1 MVIEFYLCKACF
13 EKISAHLVKSV
24 SSVFQNKILSLNNIS
39 KSFSGIKVLED
50 ISLQIE
56 KGKVHALMGE
66 NGAGKS
72 TLMKILVGLLQ
83 PDEGEVL
90 LEGELI
96 SGHSVHAIL
105 GKGIAMIHQEIL
117 MVPDLSVAQ
126 NIFLGKESQK
136 FSWLNESEINTKSKR
151 ILADLNLDISPKIKI
166 KNLSI
171 ADRQMVEIAKAI
183 SNNAKVIIMDEPT
196 SALSDNEVKILF
208 GIIESLKNQGV
219 AIIYISHKMDEI
231 FKIADTIT
239 VLRDGKLI
247 ATQKA
252 EELDNQALIK
262 LMVGRE
268 ISELFPVTK
277 IEVGKTLISVKNLG
291 RKNVF
296 SEVNFELKA
305 GEVLGLAGLVGAGR
319 SEIGR
324 VLAGLDKIDTGTI
337 EIEGIETKIKS
348 PSDAIKLGIGFV
360 SEDRKALGFI
370 PQMSIKDNISLSSLE
385 KFSKIGF
392 LNIEKQTK
400 STEVVYNDLK
410 VKASGLNQKVINL
423 SGGNQQKVV
432 IGKVLMSNPKVI
444 ILDEPTRGIDVGA
457 KFEIYKLINTL
468 KAKGL
473 AIILISSEMPEILGL
488 SDRILVL
495 SKGKQKAILSKSEAS
510 QEKIMQYAVH

>member
-1 MVIEFYLCKACF
+1 ML
-13 EKISAHLVKSV
+13 
-24 SSVFQNKILSLNNIS
+24 QNNILTLNNIS

-50 ISLQIE
+50 VSLKIE

-83 PDEGEVL
+83 ADAGEIL
-90 LEGELI
+90 LEGEVI
-96 SGHSVHAIL
+96 SRLSVQAIL

-117 MVPDLSVAQ
+117 MVPELSVAQ
-126 NIFLGKESQK
+126 NIFLGKESHR
-136 FSWLNESEINTKSKR
+136 FSWLNASEINHKSKQ
-151 ILADLNLDISPKIKI
+151 ILADLKLNISPKIKV

-183 SNNAKVIIMDEPT
+183 SNRAKVIIMDEPT
-196 SALSDNEVKILF
+196 SALSEIEVVTLF

-231 FKIADTIT
+231 FKISDTIT

-247 ATQKA
+247 STKKA
-252 EELDNQALIK
+252 EEMDSQILIK

-268 ISELFPVTK
+268 IAELFPTSN
-277 IEVGKTLISVKNLG
+277 IEIGQTIISVKNLG

-296 SEVNFELKA
+296 SDVNFEVKA

-319 SEIGR
+319 SEIAR
-324 VLAGLDKIDTGTI
+324 AIAGLDKIDAGTI
-337 EIEGIETKIKS
+337 EIEGVETQLDS

-370 PQMSIKDNISLSSLE
+370 PQMTIKDNISLSSLE
-385 KFSKIGF
+385 VFSKMGF
-392 LNIEKQTK
+392 VNTK
-400 STEVVYNDLK
+400 EEINSTQIVYNSLK
-410 VKASGLNQKVINL
+410 VKASGFSQKVINL

-432 IGKVLMSNPKVI
+432 IGKVLMSNPKI
-444 ILDEPTRGIDVGA
+444 IIFDEPTRGIDVGA

-488 SDRILVL
+488 CDRILVL

>member
-1 MVIEFYLCKACF
+1 M
-13 EKISAHLVKSV
+13 
-24 SSVFQNKILSLNNIS
+24 FQNNILTLNNIS

-83 PDEGEVL
+83 ADEGDVL
-90 LEGELI
+90 LEGKII
-96 SGHSVHAIL
+96 SGLSVHAIL

-117 MVPDLSVAQ
+117 MVPELNVAQ
-126 NIFLGKESQK
+126 NIFLGKESHR
-136 FSWLNESEINTKSKR
+136 FSWLNDSEINTKSKR
-151 ILADLNLDISPKIKI
+151 ILADLKLNISPKIKI

-196 SALSDNEVKILF
+196 SALSDIEVETLF
-208 GIIESLKNQGV
+208 GIIEKLKNQGV

-231 FKIADTIT
+231 FKISDNIT

-252 EELDNQALIK
+252 EELDSQTLIK

-268 ISELFPVTK
+268 ISELFPSFN
-277 IEVGKTLISVKNLG
+277 IEIGQTLISIKNLG

-296 SEVNFELKA
+296 SEVNFEVKG

-319 SEIGR
+319 SEIAR
-324 VLAGLDKIDTGTI
+324 AIAGLDKIDAGTI
-337 EIEGIETKIKS
+337 EIEGVEAQINS
-348 PSDAIKLGIGFV
+348 PSDAIRLGIGFV

-370 PQMSIKDNISLSSLE
+370 PQMSIIENFSLASLE
-385 KFSKIGF
+385 DFSKMGF
-392 LNIEKQTK
+392 VNMKEEIK
-400 STEVVYNDLK
+400 STEMVYNDLK
-410 VKASGLNQKVINL
+410 VKASGLGQKVINL

-432 IGKVLMSNPKVI
+432 IGKVLMSNPKII

>member
-1 MVIEFYLCKACF
+1 MFP
-13 EKISAHLVKSV
+13 
-24 SSVFQNKILSLNNIS
+24 NKILTLNNIS
-39 KSFSGIKVLED
+39 KSFSGIKVLEEM
-50 ISLQIE
+50 SLQIE

-83 PDEGEVL
+83 ADKGEIL
-90 LEGELI
+90 LEGEVI
-96 SGHSVHAIL
+96 SGLSVHAIL

-126 NIFLGKESQK
+126 NIFLGKESQR
-136 FSWLNESEINTKSKR
+136 FSWLNESEINTKSKQ
-151 ILADLNLDISPKIKI
+151 ILADLKLDISPKIKV

-196 SALSDNEVKILF
+196 SALSENEVETLF
-208 GIIESLKNQGV
+208 GIIEKLKKQGV

-231 FKIADTIT
+231 FKISDTIT

-247 ATQKA
+247 STQKA
-252 EELDNQALIK
+252 EELNSQTLIK

-268 ISELFPVTK
+268 ISELFPSTNLE
-277 IEVGKTLISVKNLG
+277 IGQTLISVNNLG

-296 SEVNFELKA
+296 SEVNFEVKA

-319 SEIGR
+319 SEIAR
-324 VLAGLDKIDTGTI
+324 AIAGLDKIDTGTI
-337 EIEGIETKIKS
+337 EIEGIETQIES
-348 PSDAIKLGIGFV
+348 PSDAIRLGIGFV

-370 PQMSIKDNISLSSLE
+370 PQMSIKDNISLSSL
-385 KFSKIGF
+385 KRFTKMCFVSTQD
-392 LNIEKQTK
+392 QTK
-400 STEVVYNDLK
+400 STEIVFNDLK
-410 VKASGLNQKVINL
+410 VKASGLGQKVINL

-432 IGKVLMSNPKVI
+432 IGKVLMSNPKII

-488 SDRILVL
+488 SDRILVI

>member
-1 MVIEFYLCKACF
+1 M
-13 EKISAHLVKSV
+13 
-24 SSVFQNKILSLNNIS
+24 SSVFQNKPLTLNSIS
-39 KSFSGIKVLED
+39 KSFSGTKVLDGVTLE
-50 ISLQIE
+50 IE
-56 KGKVHALMGE
+56 KGKVHTLMGE

-72 TLMKILVGLLQ
+72 TLMKILVGLIKA
-83 PDEGEVL
+83 DEGEIL
-90 LEGELI
+90 LENENV
-96 SGHSVHAIL
+96 SGLSVHSIL
-105 GKGIAMIHQEIL
+105 GKGVAMIHQEIL
-117 MVPDLSVAQ
+117 LVPELNVAQ
-126 NIFLGKESQK
+126 NIFLGKESQR
-136 FSWLNESEINTKSKR
+136 FSWLNESEINLKSKQ
-151 ILADLNLDISPKIKI
+151 ILADLKVNISPKIKV

-183 SNNAKVIIMDEPT
+183 SNKAKVIIMDEPT
-196 SALSDNEVKILF
+196 SALSETEVKTLF
-208 GIIESLKNQGV
+208 KIIENLKSQGV

-231 FKIADTIT
+231 FKISDTIT

-247 ATQKA
+247 ATKKA
-252 EELDNQALIK
+252 SDLDNNTLIS

-268 ISELFPVTK
+268 ISEIFPEAK
-277 IEVGKTLISVKNLG
+277 AEVGKTLISVKNLS
-291 RKNVF
+291 RKGVF
-296 SEVNFELKA
+296 SEINFEVKA

-319 SEIGR
+319 SEVARAI
-324 VLAGLDKIDTGTI
+324 AGLDKFDSGTI
-337 EIEGIETKIKS
+337 EIDGDEIQINS

-370 PQMSIKDNISLSSLE
+370 PQMNIRENISLSSLLG
-385 KFSKIGF
+385 FSKMGF
-392 LNIEKQTK
+392 VDTESESK
-400 STEVVYNDLK
+400 STQAVFEDLK
-410 VKASGLNQKVINL
+410 VKATGLDQKLISL

-488 SDRILVL
+488 CDRILVL

>member
-1 MVIEFYLCKACF
+1 
-13 EKISAHLVKSV
+13 
-24 SSVFQNKILSLNNIS
+24 VFQNSILTLNNIT
-39 KSFSGIKVLED
+39 KSFSSTKVLD
-50 ISLQIE
+50 GVSLEIQ

-72 TLMKILVGLLQ
+72 TLMKILVGLLK
-83 PDEGEVL
+83 PDDGEILLDGEV
-90 LEGELI
+90 I
-96 SGHSVHAIL
+96 SGLSVNAIL
-105 GKGIAMIHQEIL
+105 KKGVAMIHQEIL
-117 MVPDLSVAQ
+117 MVPELSVAQ
-126 NIFLGKESQK
+126 NIFLGRESQR
-136 FSWLNESEINTKSKR
+136 FSWLNEVDINTKAKR
-151 ILADLNLDISPKIKI
+151 ILADLKLDISPKIKI

-183 SNNAKVIIMDEPT
+183 SNNAKVLIMDEPT
-196 SALSDNEVKILF
+196 SALSESEVETLF
-208 GIIESLKNQGV
+208 GVIESLKKQGV

-231 FKIADTIT
+231 FKISDTIT

-252 EELDNQALIK
+252 EELNSQALIK

-268 ISELFPVTK
+268 ISDLFPASN
-277 IEVGKTLISVKNLG
+277 IETGQTLLSVKNLG

-296 SEVNFELKA
+296 SDINFEIRA

-319 SEIGR
+319 SEIAR
-324 VLAGLDKIDTGTI
+324 AIAGLDKIDAGTI
-337 EIEGIETKIKS
+337 NLDGVNVQLKS
-348 PSDAIKLGIGFV
+348 PSDAISNGIGFV
-360 SEDRKALGFI
+360 TEDRKAYGFI
-370 PQMSIKDNISLSSLE
+370 PQMAIRDNISLSSLQN
-385 KFSKIGF
+385 FSKIGF
-392 LNIEKQTK
+392 VNTKEESVMAEKMYSDLQVK
-400 STEVVYNDLK
+400 S
-410 VKASGLNQKVINL
+410 SGLRQKVINL

-432 IGKVLMSNPKVI
+432 IGKVLMSNPKII
-444 ILDEPTRGIDVGA
+444 ILDEPTRGVDVGA

-495 SKGKQKAILSKSEAS
+495 SKGKQKVILSKSEAT

>member
-1 MVIEFYLCKACF
+1 M
-13 EKISAHLVKSV
+13 
-24 SSVFQNKILSLNNIS
+24 FQNNILTLNNIS
-39 KSFSGIKVLED
+39 KSFSGTKVLD
-50 ISLQIE
+50 GVSLQIE

-83 PDEGEVL
+83 ADAGEIL
-90 LEGELI
+90 LEGEVI
-96 SGHSVHAIL
+96 SGLSVQAIL

-117 MVPDLSVAQ
+117 MVPELSVAQ
-126 NIFLGKESQK
+126 NIFLGKESHR
-136 FSWLNESEINTKSKR
+136 FSWLNASEINHKSKQ
-151 ILADLNLDISPKIKI
+151 ILADLKLNISPKIKV

-196 SALSDNEVKILF
+196 SALSEIEVVTLF

-231 FKIADTIT
+231 FKISDTIT

-247 ATQKA
+247 ATKKA
-252 EELDNQALIK
+252 EEMDSQILIK

-268 ISELFPVTK
+268 IAELFPTSS
-277 IEVGKTLISVKNLG
+277 IEIGQTIISVKNLG

-296 SEVNFELKA
+296 SDVNFEVKA

-319 SEIGR
+319 SEIAR
-324 VLAGLDKIDTGTI
+324 AMAGLDKIDAGTI
-337 EIEGIETKIKS
+337 EIEEVETQIDS

-370 PQMSIKDNISLSSLE
+370 PQMTIKDNISLSSLE
-385 KFSKIGF
+385 EFSKMGF
-392 LNIEKQTK
+392 VNTKEEIK
-400 STEVVYNDLK
+400 STQIVYNNLK
-410 VKASGLNQKVINL
+410 VKAAGFSQKVINL

-432 IGKVLMSNPKVI
+432 IGKVLMSNPKI
-444 ILDEPTRGIDVGA
+444 IIFDEPTRGIDVGA

-488 SDRILVL
+488 CDRILVL

>member
-1 MVIEFYLCKACF
+1 
-13 EKISAHLVKSV
+13 V
-24 SSVFQNKILSLNNIS
+24 SSVFQNNILTLNNIS

-50 ISLQIE
+50 VSLQIE

-83 PDEGEVL
+83 ADAGEIL
-90 LEGELI
+90 LEGEVI
-96 SGHSVHAIL
+96 SGLSVHAIL

-126 NIFLGKESQK
+126 NIFLGKESHR
-136 FSWLNESEINTKSKR
+136 FSWLNASEINHKSKQ
-151 ILADLNLDISPKIKI
+151 ILADLKLNISPKIKV
-166 KNLSI
+166 KNLRI

-183 SNNAKVIIMDEPT
+183 SNKAKVIIMDEPT
-196 SALSDNEVKILF
+196 SALSEIEVVTLF

-231 FKIADTIT
+231 FKISDTIT

-247 ATQKA
+247 ATKKA
-252 EELDNQALIK
+252 EEMDSQILIK

-268 ISELFPVTK
+268 IAELFPTSN
-277 IEVGKTLISVKNLG
+277 IEIGQTIISVKNLG

-296 SEVNFELKA
+296 SDVNFEVKA

-319 SEIGR
+319 SEIAR
-324 VLAGLDKIDTGTI
+324 AIAGLDKIDAGTI
-337 EIEGIETKIKS
+337 EIEGVETQIDS
-348 PSDAIKLGIGFV
+348 PSDAIRLGIGFV

-385 KFSKIGF
+385 EFSKMGF
-392 LNIEKQTK
+392 VNTKEEIK
-400 STEVVYNDLK
+400 STQIVYNNLK
-410 VKASGLNQKVINL
+410 VKASGLSQKVINL

-432 IGKVLMSNPKVI
+432 IGKVLMSNPKI
-444 ILDEPTRGIDVGA
+444 IIFDEPTRGIDVGA

-468 KAKGL
+468 KANGL

-488 SDRILVL
+488 CDRILVL

>member
-1 MVIEFYLCKACF
+1 M
-13 EKISAHLVKSV
+13 
-24 SSVFQNKILSLNNIS
+24 FQNNILTLNNIS

-83 PDEGEVL
+83 ADEGEVL
-90 LEGELI
+90 LEGEII
-96 SGHSVHAIL
+96 SGLSVHAIL

-117 MVPDLSVAQ
+117 MVPELNVAQ
-126 NIFLGKESQK
+126 NIFLGKESHR
-136 FSWLNESEINTKSKR
+136 FSWLNDSEINTKSKR
-151 ILADLNLDISPKIKI
+151 ILADLKLNISPKIKI

-196 SALSDNEVKILF
+196 SALSDNEVETLF
-208 GIIESLKNQGV
+208 GIIEKLKNQGV

-231 FKIADTIT
+231 FKISDTIT

-247 ATQKA
+247 ASQKA
-252 EELDNQALIK
+252 EELDSQTLIK

-268 ISELFPVTK
+268 ISELFPSFN
-277 IEVGKTLISVKNLG
+277 IEIGQTLISIKNLG

-296 SEVNFELKA
+296 SEVNFEVKG

-319 SEIGR
+319 SEIAR
-324 VLAGLDKIDTGTI
+324 AIAGLDKIDAGTI
-337 EIEGIETKIKS
+337 EIEGVEAQINS
-348 PSDAIKLGIGFV
+348 PSDAIRLGIGFV

-370 PQMSIKDNISLSSLE
+370 PQMSIIENFSLASLE
-385 KFSKIGF
+385 DFSKMGF
-392 LNIEKQTK
+392 VNIKEEIK
-400 STEVVYNDLK
+400 STEMVYNDLK
-410 VKASGLNQKVINL
+410 VKASGLGQKVINL

-432 IGKVLMSNPKVI
+432 IGKVLMSNPKII

-457 KFEIYKLINTL
+457 KFEIYKLINIL

-495 SKGKQKAILSKSEAS
+495 SKGNQKAILSKSEAS

>member
-1 MVIEFYLCKACF
+1 M
-13 EKISAHLVKSV
+13 
-24 SSVFQNKILSLNNIS
+24 FQNNILTLNNIS

-83 PDEGEVL
+83 ADEGEVL
-90 LEGELI
+90 LEGEII
-96 SGHSVHAIL
+96 SGLSVHAIL

-117 MVPDLSVAQ
+117 MVPELNVAQ
-126 NIFLGKESQK
+126 NIFLGKESHR
-136 FSWLNESEINTKSKR
+136 FSWLNDSEINTKSKR
-151 ILADLNLDISPKIKI
+151 ILADLKLNISPKIKI

-171 ADRQMVEIAKAI
+171 ADLQMVEIAKAI

-196 SALSDNEVKILF
+196 SALSDNEVETLF
-208 GIIESLKNQGV
+208 GIIEKLKNQGV

-231 FKIADTIT
+231 FKISDTIT

-247 ATQKA
+247 ASQKA
-252 EELDNQALIK
+252 EELDSQTLIK

-268 ISELFPVTK
+268 ISELFPSFN
-277 IEVGKTLISVKNLG
+277 IEIGQMLISIKNLG

-296 SEVNFELKA
+296 SEVNFEVKG

-319 SEIGR
+319 SEIAR
-324 VLAGLDKIDTGTI
+324 AIAGLDKIDAGTI
-337 EIEGIETKIKS
+337 EIEGVEAQINS
-348 PSDAIKLGIGFV
+348 PSDAIRLGIGFV

-370 PQMSIKDNISLSSLE
+370 PQMSIIENFSLASLE
-385 KFSKIGF
+385 DFSKMGF
-392 LNIEKQTK
+392 VNIKEEIK
-400 STEVVYNDLK
+400 STEMVYNDLK
-410 VKASGLNQKVINL
+410 VKASGLGQKVINL

-432 IGKVLMSNPKVI
+432 IGKVLMSNPKII

-457 KFEIYKLINTL
+457 KFEIYKLINIL

-495 SKGKQKAILSKSEAS
+495 SKGNQKAILSKSEAS

>member
-1 MVIEFYLCKACF
+1 M
-13 EKISAHLVKSV
+13 
-24 SSVFQNKILSLNNIS
+24 FQNKILTLNNIS
-39 KSFSGIKVLED
+39 KSFSGTKVLD
-50 ISLQIE
+50 GVSLEIE
-56 KGKVHALMGE
+56 KGKVHTLMGE

-83 PDEGEVL
+83 ADEGEIL
-90 LEGELI
+90 LENENI
-96 SGHSVHAIL
+96 SGLSVHTIL

-126 NIFLGKESQK
+126 NIFLGKESHR

-151 ILADLNLDISPKIKI
+151 ILADLKVNISPKIKV

-183 SNNAKVIIMDEPT
+183 SNNAKVIVMDEPT
-196 SALSDNEVKILF
+196 SALSETEVKTLF
-208 GIIESLKNQGV
+208 QIIEKLKSEGV
-219 AIIYISHKMDEI
+219 AIIYISHKMEEI
-231 FKIADTIT
+231 FQISDTIT
-239 VLRDGKLI
+239 ILRDGKLI
-247 ATQKA
+247 CTQKA
-252 EELDNQALIK
+252 SELNSKSLIS

-268 ISELFPVTK
+268 ISEIFPETK
-277 IEVGKTLISVKNLG
+277 TDVGRTLISVRNFSKKG
-291 RKNVF
+291 VF
-296 SEVNFELKA
+296 SDINFEVKA

-319 SEIGR
+319 SEIAR
-324 VLAGLDKIDTGTI
+324 AIAGLNKYDSGTI
-337 EIEGIETKIKS
+337 ELEGLEVQINS

-370 PQMSIKDNISLSSLE
+370 PQMNIRENISLASL
-385 KFSKIGF
+385 KGFSKMGF
-392 LNIEKQTK
+392 VDTDSETK
-400 STEVVYNDLK
+400 STQMVFEDLK
-410 VKASGLNQKVINL
+410 VKATGLGQKVISL

-488 SDRILVL
+488 CERILVL
-495 SKGKQKAILSKSEAS
+495 SKGKQKVILPKSEAS

>member
-1 MVIEFYLCKACF
+1 M
-13 EKISAHLVKSV
+13 
-24 SSVFQNKILSLNNIS
+24 FQNNILTLNNIS

-50 ISLQIE
+50 VSLQIE

-83 PDEGEVL
+83 ADAGEIL
-90 LEGELI
+90 LEGEVI
-96 SGHSVHAIL
+96 SGLSVHAIL

-126 NIFLGKESQK
+126 NIFLGKESHR
-136 FSWLNESEINTKSKR
+136 FSWLNASEINHKSKQ
-151 ILADLNLDISPKIKI
+151 ILADLKLNISPKIKV

-183 SNNAKVIIMDEPT
+183 SNKAKVIIMDEPT
-196 SALSDNEVKILF
+196 SALSEIEVVILF

-231 FKIADTIT
+231 FKISDTIT

-247 ATQKA
+247 TTKKA
-252 EELDNQALIK
+252 EELDNQSLIN

-296 SEVNFELKA
+296 SDVNFEVKA

-319 SEIGR
+319 SEIAR
-324 VLAGLDKIDTGTI
+324 AIAGLDKIDAGTI
-337 EIEGIETKIKS
+337 TIDSEETQFKS
-348 PSDAIKLGIGFV
+348 PLDAIRLGIGFV
-360 SEDRKALGFI
+360 TEDRKALGFI
-370 PQMSIKDNISLSSLE
+370 PQMTIKENFSLASLE
-385 KFSKIGF
+385 EFSKMGF
-392 LNIEKQTK
+392 VNTKEEIK
-400 STEVVYNDLK
+400 STQIVYNNLK
-410 VKASGLNQKVINL
+410 VKASGLSQKVINL

-432 IGKVLMSNPKVI
+432 IGKVLMSNPKI
-444 ILDEPTRGIDVGA
+444 IIFDEPTRGIDVGA

-488 SDRILVL
+488 CDRILVL
-495 SKGKQKAILSKSEAS
+495 SRGKQMAILSKSEAS
-510 QEKIMQYAVH
+510 QEKIMQYAIH

>member
-1 MVIEFYLCKACF
+1 MLDGV
-13 EKISAHLVKSV
+13 
-24 SSVFQNKILSLNNIS
+24 
-39 KSFSGIKVLED
+39 
-50 ISLQIE
+50 SLQIE
-56 KGKVHALMGE
+56 KGKVHTLMGE

-83 PDEGEVL
+83 ADEGEIL
-90 LEGELI
+90 LENENI
-96 SGHSVHAIL
+96 SGLSVHTIL

-126 NIFLGKESQK
+126 NIFLGKESYR

-151 ILADLNLDISPKIKI
+151 ILADLKVNISPKIKI

-183 SNNAKVIIMDEPT
+183 GNNAKVIVMDEPT
-196 SALSDNEVKILF
+196 SALSETEVKTLF
-208 GIIESLKNQGV
+208 KIIEKLKSEGV
-219 AIIYISHKMDEI
+219 AIIYISHKMEEI
-231 FKIADTIT
+231 FQISDTIT

-247 ATQKA
+247 STQNA
-252 EELDNQALIK
+252 SELNSNSLIS

-268 ISELFPVTK
+268 ISEIFPET
-277 IEVGKTLISVKNLG
+277 ISEVGKTLISVNDLSK
-291 RKNVF
+291 KDVF
-296 SEVNFELKA
+296 SNINFEVKE

-319 SEIGR
+319 SEIAR
-324 VLAGLDKIDTGTI
+324 AIAGFDKFDTGTI
-337 EIEGIETKIKS
+337 EIEGKETQINS
-348 PSDAIKLGIGFV
+348 PSDAINLGVGFV

-370 PQMSIKDNISLSSLE
+370 PQMNIRENISLASLQS
-385 KFSKIGF
+385 FSKIGF
-392 LNIEKQTK
+392 VDKETETE
-400 STEVVYNDLK
+400 STQAVFEDLK
-410 VKASGLNQKVINL
+410 VKATGLSQKVISL

-444 ILDEPTRGIDVGA
+444 VLDEPTRGIDVGA

-468 KAKGL
+468 KNKGL

-488 SDRILVL
+488 CDRILVL
-495 SKGKQKAILSKSEAS
+495 SKGKQKVILSKSEAS

>member
-1 MVIEFYLCKACF
+1 M
-13 EKISAHLVKSV
+13 
-24 SSVFQNKILSLNNIS
+24 FQNNILTLNNIS

-50 ISLQIE
+50 VSLQIE

-83 PDEGEVL
+83 ADAGEIL
-90 LEGELI
+90 LEGEVI
-96 SGHSVHAIL
+96 SGLSVHAIL

-126 NIFLGKESQK
+126 NIFLGKESHR
-136 FSWLNESEINTKSKR
+136 FSWLNASEINHKSKQ
-151 ILADLNLDISPKIKI
+151 ILADLKLNISPKIKV

-196 SALSDNEVKILF
+196 SALSEIEVVILF

-231 FKIADTIT
+231 FKISDTIT

-247 ATQKA
+247 TTKKA
-252 EELDNQALIK
+252 EELDNQSLIN

-296 SEVNFELKA
+296 SDVNFEVKA

-319 SEIGR
+319 SEIAR
-324 VLAGLDKIDTGTI
+324 AIAGLDKIDAGTI
-337 EIEGIETKIKS
+337 TIDSEETQFKS
-348 PSDAIKLGIGFV
+348 PLDAIRLGIGFV
-360 SEDRKALGFI
+360 TEDRKALGFI
-370 PQMSIKDNISLSSLE
+370 PQMTIKENFSLASLE
-385 KFSKIGF
+385 EFSKMGF
-392 LNIEKQTK
+392 VNTKEEIK
-400 STEVVYNDLK
+400 STQIVYNNLK
-410 VKASGLNQKVINL
+410 VKASGLSQKVINL

-432 IGKVLMSNPKVI
+432 IGKVLMSNPKI
-444 ILDEPTRGIDVGA
+444 IIFDEPTRGIDVGA

-488 SDRILVL
+488 CDRILVL
-495 SKGKQKAILSKSEAS
+495 SRGKQMAILSKSEAS
-510 QEKIMQYAVH
+510 QEKIMQYAIH

>member
-1 MVIEFYLCKACF
+1 M
-13 EKISAHLVKSV
+13 
-24 SSVFQNKILSLNNIS
+24 FQNNILTLNNIS

-83 PDEGEVL
+83 ADEGEVL
-90 LEGELI
+90 LEGEII
-96 SGHSVHAIL
+96 SGLSVHAIL

-117 MVPDLSVAQ
+117 MVPELNVAQ
-126 NIFLGKESQK
+126 NIFLGKESHR
-136 FSWLNESEINTKSKR
+136 FSWLNDSEINTKSKR
-151 ILADLNLDISPKIKI
+151 ILADLKLNISPKIKT

-183 SNNAKVIIMDEPT
+183 SNNVKVIIMDEPT
-196 SALSDNEVKILF
+196 SALSDNEVETLF
-208 GIIESLKNQGV
+208 GIIEKLKNQGV

-231 FKIADTIT
+231 FKISDTIT

-247 ATQKA
+247 ASQKA
-252 EELDNQALIK
+252 EELDSQTLIK

-268 ISELFPVTK
+268 ISELFPSFN
-277 IEVGKTLISVKNLG
+277 IEIGQTLISIKNLG

-296 SEVNFELKA
+296 SEVNFEVKG

-319 SEIGR
+319 SEIAR
-324 VLAGLDKIDTGTI
+324 AIAGLDKIDAGTI
-337 EIEGIETKIKS
+337 EIEGVEAQINS
-348 PSDAIKLGIGFV
+348 PSDAIRLGIGFV

-370 PQMSIKDNISLSSLE
+370 PQMSIIENFSLASLE
-385 KFSKIGF
+385 DFSKMGF
-392 LNIEKQTK
+392 VNMKEEIK
-400 STEVVYNDLK
+400 STEMVYNDLK
-410 VKASGLNQKVINL
+410 VKASGLGQKVINL

-432 IGKVLMSNPKVI
+432 IGKVLMSNPKII

-488 SDRILVL
+488 SDRILVI

>member
-1 MVIEFYLCKACF
+1 ML
-13 EKISAHLVKSV
+13 
-24 SSVFQNKILSLNNIS
+24 SVFQNRILTLNKIT
-39 KSFSGIKVLED
+39 KSFSGTKVLDEV
-50 ISLQIE
+50 SLEIE
-56 KGKVHALMGE
+56 KGKVHTLMGE

-72 TLMKILVGLLQ
+72 TLMKILVGLLEA
-83 PDEGEVL
+83 DEGEIL
-90 LEGELI
+90 LENENILGL
-96 SGHSVHAIL
+96 SVHDIL
-105 GKGIAMIHQEIL
+105 RKGIAMIHQEIL

-126 NIFLGKESQK
+126 NIFLGKESHR

-151 ILADLNLDISPKIKI
+151 ILADLKLDISPKTKV

-196 SALSDNEVKILF
+196 SALSDAEVKTLF
-208 GIIESLKNQGV
+208 QIIEKLKSEGV
-219 AIIYISHKMDEI
+219 AIIYISHKMEEI
-231 FKIADTIT
+231 FQISDTIT

-247 ATQKA
+247 STQKA
-252 EELDNQALIK
+252 SDLDSSTLIS

-268 ISELFPVTK
+268 ISEIFPEAKT
-277 IEVGKTLISVKNLG
+277 EVGKTMISVKNLSKKG
-291 RKNVF
+291 IF
-296 SEVNFELKA
+296 SEINFEAKA

-319 SEIGR
+319 SEVARAI
-324 VLAGLDKIDTGTI
+324 AGLDKFDSGTVELDGS
-337 EIEGIETKIKS
+337 EIQINS

-370 PQMSIKDNISLSSLE
+370 PQMNIRENISLASL
-385 KFSKIGF
+385 KGFSKMGF
-392 LNIEKQTK
+392 VDTDSETK
-400 STEVVYNDLK
+400 STQVVFEDLK
-410 VKASGLNQKVINL
+410 VKATGLGQKVISL

-432 IGKVLMSNPKVI
+432 IGKVLISNPKVI

-488 SDRILVL
+488 CDRILVL
-495 SKGKQKAILSKSEAS
+495 SKGKQMAILSKSEAS

>member
-1 MVIEFYLCKACF
+1 
-13 EKISAHLVKSV
+13 
-24 SSVFQNKILSLNNIS
+24 VFQNKPLTLNSIS
-39 KSFSGIKVLED
+39 KSFSGTKVLDGVTLE
-50 ISLQIE
+50 IE
-56 KGKVHALMGE
+56 KGKVHTLMGE

-72 TLMKILVGLLQ
+72 TLMKILVGLIKA
-83 PDEGEVL
+83 DEGEIL
-90 LEGELI
+90 LENENV
-96 SGHSVHAIL
+96 SGLSVHSIL
-105 GKGIAMIHQEIL
+105 GKGVAMIHQEIL
-117 MVPDLSVAQ
+117 LVPELNVAQ
-126 NIFLGKESQK
+126 NIFLGKESQR
-136 FSWLNESEINTKSKR
+136 FSWLNESEINLKSKQ
-151 ILADLNLDISPKIKI
+151 ILADLKVNISPKIKV

-183 SNNAKVIIMDEPT
+183 SNKAKVIIMDEPT
-196 SALSDNEVKILF
+196 SALSETEVKTLF
-208 GIIESLKNQGV
+208 KIIENLKSQGV

-231 FKIADTIT
+231 FKISDTIT

-247 ATQKA
+247 ATKKA
-252 EELDNQALIK
+252 SDLDNNTLIS

-268 ISELFPVTK
+268 ISEIFPEAK
-277 IEVGKTLISVKNLG
+277 AEVGKTLISVKNLS
-291 RKNVF
+291 RKGVF
-296 SEVNFELKA
+296 SEINFEVKA

-319 SEIGR
+319 SEVARAI
-324 VLAGLDKIDTGTI
+324 AGLDKFDSGTI
-337 EIEGIETKIKS
+337 EIDGDEIQINS

-370 PQMSIKDNISLSSLE
+370 PQMNIRENISLSSLLG
-385 KFSKIGF
+385 FSKMGF
-392 LNIEKQTK
+392 VDTESESK
-400 STEVVYNDLK
+400 STQAVFEDLK
-410 VKASGLNQKVINL
+410 VKATGLDQKLISL

-444 ILDEPTRGIDVGA
+444 ILDEPTRGIDVGD

-488 SDRILVL
+488 CDRILVL

>member
-1 MVIEFYLCKACF
+1 M
-13 EKISAHLVKSV
+13 
-24 SSVFQNKILSLNNIS
+24 SSVFKNNILILNNIS

-72 TLMKILVGLLQ
+72 TLMKILVGLLP

-96 SGHSVHAIL
+96 SGHSVHTIL

-151 ILADLNLDISPKIKI
+151 ILADLKLDISPKIKI

-196 SALSDNEVKILF
+196 SALSDTEVKILF
-208 GIIESLKNQGV
+208 GIIENLKNQGV

-247 ATQKA
+247 STQKA

-277 IEVGKTLISVKNLG
+277 IEVGKTLILVKNLG

-296 SEVNFELKA
+296 SEVNFEVQA

-319 SEIGR
+319 SEIAR
-324 VLAGLDKIDTGTI
+324 AIAGLDKIDTGTI
-337 EIEGIETKIKS
+337 EIEGIETQIKS

-370 PQMSIKDNISLSSLE
+370 PQMSIKDNISLSSFE

-392 LNIEKQTK
+392 LNTEEQTK
-400 STEVVYNDLK
+400 ATELVYNDLK

-473 AIILISSEMPEILGL
+473 AIILISSELPEILGL

>member
-1 MVIEFYLCKACF
+1 M
-13 EKISAHLVKSV
+13 
-24 SSVFQNKILSLNNIS
+24 SSVLQNNILTLNNIS

-50 ISLQIE
+50 VSLQIE

-83 PDEGEVL
+83 ADAGEIL
-90 LEGELI
+90 LEGEVI
-96 SGHSVHAIL
+96 SGLSVHAIL

-126 NIFLGKESQK
+126 NIFLGKESHR
-136 FSWLNESEINTKSKR
+136 FFWLNASEINNKSKK
-151 ILADLNLDISPKIKI
+151 ILADLKLNISPKIKV

-196 SALSDNEVKILF
+196 SALSENEVQILF
-208 GIIESLKNQGV
+208 ETIESLKNQGV

-231 FKIADTIT
+231 FKISDTIT

-247 ATQKA
+247 STKKA
-252 EELDNQALIK
+252 EEMDSQILIK

-268 ISELFPVTK
+268 IAELFPTSN
-277 IEVGKTLISVKNLG
+277 IEIGQTIISVKNLG

-296 SEVNFELKA
+296 SDVNFEVKA

-319 SEIGR
+319 SEIAR
-324 VLAGLDKIDTGTI
+324 AIAGLDKIDAGTI
-337 EIEGIETKIKS
+337 EIEGVETQLDS

-385 KFSKIGF
+385 VFSKIGF
-392 LNIEKQTK
+392 VNTKEEIK
-400 STEVVYNDLK
+400 STQIVYNNLK
-410 VKASGLNQKVINL
+410 VKASGFSQKVINL

-432 IGKVLMSNPKVI
+432 IGKVLMSNPKI
-444 ILDEPTRGIDVGA
+444 IIFDEPTRGIDVGA

-488 SDRILVL
+488 CDRILVL

>member
-1 MVIEFYLCKACF
+1 M
-13 EKISAHLVKSV
+13 
-24 SSVFQNKILSLNNIS
+24 SSVLQNNILTLNNIS

-50 ISLQIE
+50 VSLQIE

-83 PDEGEVL
+83 ADAGEIL
-90 LEGELI
+90 LEGEVI
-96 SGHSVHAIL
+96 SGLSVQAIL

-117 MVPDLSVAQ
+117 MVPELSVAQ
-126 NIFLGKESQK
+126 NIFLGKESHR
-136 FSWLNESEINTKSKR
+136 FSWLNASEINHKSKQ
-151 ILADLNLDISPKIKI
+151 ILADLKLNISPKIKV

-196 SALSDNEVKILF
+196 SALSENEVEILF
-208 GIIESLKNQGV
+208 ETIESLKNQGV

-231 FKIADTIT
+231 FKISDTIT

-247 ATQKA
+247 STKKA
-252 EELDNQALIK
+252 EEMDSQILIK

-268 ISELFPVTK
+268 IAELFPSSN
-277 IEVGKTLISVKNLG
+277 IEIGQTIISLKNLG

-296 SEVNFELKA
+296 SDVNFEVKA

-319 SEIGR
+319 SEIAR
-324 VLAGLDKIDTGTI
+324 AIAGLDKIDAGTI
-337 EIEGIETKIKS
+337 EIEGVETQLDS

-385 KFSKIGF
+385 VFSKIGF
-392 LNIEKQTK
+392 VNTKEEIK
-400 STEVVYNDLK
+400 STQIVYNNLK
-410 VKASGLNQKVINL
+410 VKASGFSQKVINL

-432 IGKVLMSNPKVI
+432 IGKVLMSNPKI
-444 ILDEPTRGIDVGA
+444 IIFDEPTRGIDVGA

-488 SDRILVL
+488 CDRILVL

>member
-1 MVIEFYLCKACF
+1 MFP
-13 EKISAHLVKSV
+13 
-24 SSVFQNKILSLNNIS
+24 NKILTLNNIS
-39 KSFSGIKVLED
+39 KSFSGIKVLEEM
-50 ISLQIE
+50 SLQIE

-83 PDEGEVL
+83 ADKGEIL
-90 LEGELI
+90 LEVEVI
-96 SGHSVHAIL
+96 SGLSVHAIL

-126 NIFLGKESQK
+126 NIFLGKESQR
-136 FSWLNESEINTKSKR
+136 FSWLNESEINTKSKQ
-151 ILADLNLDISPKIKI
+151 ILADLKLDISPKIKV

-196 SALSDNEVKILF
+196 SALSENEVETLF
-208 GIIESLKNQGV
+208 GIIEKLKKQGV

-231 FKIADTIT
+231 FKISDTIT

-247 ATQKA
+247 STQKA
-252 EELDNQALIK
+252 EELNSQTLIK

-268 ISELFPVTK
+268 ISELFPSTNLE
-277 IEVGKTLISVKNLG
+277 IGQTLISVNNLG

-296 SEVNFELKA
+296 SEVNFEVKA

-319 SEIGR
+319 SEIAR
-324 VLAGLDKIDTGTI
+324 AIAGLDKIDTGTI
-337 EIEGIETKIKS
+337 EIEGIETQIES
-348 PSDAIKLGIGFV
+348 PSDAIRLGIGFV

-370 PQMSIKDNISLSSLE
+370 PQMSIKDNISLSSL
-385 KFSKIGF
+385 KRFTKMCFVSTQD
-392 LNIEKQTK
+392 QTK
-400 STEVVYNDLK
+400 STEIVFNDLK
-410 VKASGLNQKVINL
+410 VKASGLGQKVINL

-432 IGKVLMSNPKVI
+432 IGKVLMSNPKII

-488 SDRILVL
+488 SDRILVI

>member
-1 MVIEFYLCKACF
+1 MFP
-13 EKISAHLVKSV
+13 
-24 SSVFQNKILSLNNIS
+24 NKILTLNNIS
-39 KSFSGIKVLED
+39 KSFSGIKVLEE

-83 PDEGEVL
+83 ADKGEIL
-90 LEGELI
+90 LEVEVI
-96 SGHSVHAIL
+96 SGLSVHAIL

-126 NIFLGKESQK
+126 NIFLGKESQR
-136 FSWLNESEINTKSKR
+136 FSWLNESEINTKSKQ
-151 ILADLNLDISPKIKI
+151 ILADLKLDISPKIKV

-196 SALSDNEVKILF
+196 SALSENEVETLF
-208 GIIESLKNQGV
+208 GIIEKLKKQGV

-231 FKIADTIT
+231 FKISDTIT

-247 ATQKA
+247 STQKA
-252 EELDNQALIK
+252 EELNSQTLIK

-268 ISELFPVTK
+268 ISELFPSTNLE
-277 IEVGKTLISVKNLG
+277 IGQTLISVNNLG

-296 SEVNFELKA
+296 SEVNFEVKA

-319 SEIGR
+319 SEIVRAIG
-324 VLAGLDKIDTGTI
+324 GLDKIDAGTI
-337 EIEGIETKIKS
+337 KIKGEIVNINS

-360 SEDRKALGFI
+360 SEDRKALGFV
-370 PQMSIKDNISLSSLE
+370 PQMTVKENISLSSLQRL
-385 KFSKIGF
+385 SKIGF
-392 LNIEKQTK
+392 VNTKEESVLTEKFF
-400 STEVVYNDLK
+400 DDFK
-410 VKASGLNQKVINL
+410 VKASGLGQKLINL

-432 IGKVLMSNPKVI
+432 IAKVLMSNPKII

-468 KAKGL
+468 KVKGL

-488 SDRILVL
+488 SDRILVI